1 LSKIIK
7 AADLKILIPNEEQ
20 TLIPAAEQARSQ
32 GQAEAGTIL
41 EGSNLLQDAQRK
53 AESLTARA
61 KQKAEALMAAAEAE
75 AEALHLRAEKEGF
88 EQGRQEGLR
97 AGKEEALREG
107 AALITVLEQAVQ
119 EGARARA
126 GSLAALEDDVLKLS
140 LLLADKIVRK
150 TVQDDLSWLE
160 PIIKEAL
167 SALGAVREIIIR
179 LNPVDYAIVSAKVD
193 EFSGLTRAQL
203 QFESDATVNPGGCVL
218 ESENGMI
225 DARLEKRL
233 GKLGKHLMEV
243 LYDEGS

>member
-1 LSKIIK
+1 MSKIIK

-119 EGARARA
+119 EGGARARA

-150 TVQDDLSWLE
+150 QYKTICLGWSRLSKRPFPPW
-160 PIIKEAL
+160 ARFGRL
-167 SALGAVREIIIR
+167 S
-179 LNPVDYAIVSAKVD
+179 
-193 EFSGLTRAQL
+193 SGSILWIMQ
-203 QFESDATVNPGGCVL
+203 
-218 ESENGMI
+218 
-225 DARLEKRL
+225 
-233 GKLGKHLMEV
+233 
-243 LYDEGS
+243 